1 MKKFHI
7 ISYRVSKWTGQS
19 YMLEGMLKA
28 AQFMFKHMVHGT
40 ILLHGYDKMFSHQLI
55 IIFYH
60 SVYGQLWE

>member
-40 ILLHGYDKMFSHQLI
+40 ILLHG
-55 IIFYH
+55 
-60 SVYGQLWE
+60 